1 MIAVIDYKAGNLTS
15 VVKALRFLGAEDV
28 VVTQSPAD
36 VLRAEKIVLPGV
48 GHFQATQLLQDLG
61 LTAAVREAVA
71 KGTPFLGICVGL
83 QWLYEGSTEAPGTA
97 GLGHF
102 AGVCEHFP
110 EHERKQVLRS
120 AQDDNAY
127 LNAAGLPR
135 EDAFVMP
142 LKSPHVGW
150 NSLDDVRAD
159 SRLLR
164 GVAPGSFVYYT
175 HSWRAPVS
183 ADTAAATMYGG
194 AFTGAVERGNV
205 MGVQFHPEKSA
216 ETGLRVLRNFL
227 EL

>member
-15 VVKALRFLGAEDV
+15 VVKALRFILGEEVAAREV
-28 VVTQSPAD
+28 VVTQRPEEVLGAD
-36 VLRAEKIVLPGV
+36 KIVLPGV

-61 LTAAVREAVA
+61 LTEAVREAIA

-83 QWLYEGSTEAPGTA
+83 QWLYEGSTEAPETA
-97 GLGHF
+97 GLGAF
-102 AGVCEHFP
+102 AGRCERFP
-110 EHERKQVLRS
+110 AVYEGAE
-120 AQDDNAY
+120 
-127 LNAAGLPR
+127 
-135 EDAFVMP
+135 

-150 NSLDDVRAD
+150 NSLEGIRAD

-164 GVAPGSFVYYT
+164 GVKEGGFVYFT

-183 ADTAAATMYGG
+183 KDTAAVTNYGG
-194 AFTGAVERGNV
+194 GFTAAVERGNV

-216 ETGLRVLRNFL
+216 EVGLRVLRNFV

>member
-15 VVKALRFLGAEDV
+15 VVKALRYLGAQGI

-36 VLRAEKIVLPGV
+36 VLRADKVVLPGV
-48 GHFQATQLLQDLG
+48 GHFQATQLLDNLR
-61 LTAAVREAVA
+61 LTEAIRETAAR
-71 KGTPFLGICVGL
+71 GTPFLGICVGL
-83 QWLYEGSTEAPGTA
+83 QWLYEGSTEAPETP
-97 GLGHF
+97 GLAHF
-102 AGVCEHFP
+102 AGACERFSSMFNG
-110 EHERKQVLRS
+110 EE
-120 AQDDNAY
+120 
-127 LNAAGLPR
+127 
-135 EDAFVMP
+135 

-150 NSLDDVRAD
+150 NSLENIRPD
-159 SRLLR
+159 SQLLE

-183 ADTAAATMYGG
+183 EDTAATTNYGG
-194 AFTGAVERGNV
+194 PFTAAVERGNV